1 MDTTMTVDGLGQ
13 QCASLNGHDR
23 KICEQRSSH
32 NSTRQPVGR
41 SMRFSMLSQS
51 SAISTSMKPF
61 SIDFLVDQSTKRQE
75 ESSVQNTDQTVM
87 STSSAESDSMK
98 KYRASTLSSNSC
110 IRMNKRRVQC
120 VKCLKTFCDKGAL
133 KIHNS
138 AVHLRE
144 MHKCTVLGCE
154 MMFSSRRSRN
164 RHSANP
170 NPKLHSATSLHTRL
184 PLLRRSALLKSDTG
198 ALTSLNV
205 MPKISPNYFFPNP
218 LFNAPFSV
226 PNIAFSASPQAILQS
241 SLINVITNLQLVVL
255 NTMRPSDKKNRRKVK
270 RKHHEISDFDLE
282 ENIRHFKS
290 DLNDDEAEMLPLK
303 VGGTLVRRIKK
314 IEKTEV
320 KSEDEE
326 TDNEKDNPQET
337 NDGDEETKQ
346 EDQEDLSKLSPID
359 RLIREKEILSETE
372 DRIKSHVKALML
384 DPHTQI
390 QRLGDLVKI
399 SSGQRVHSVVRESA
413 QLMATACTSELLC
426 DIVPG
431 YHIRL
436 LSEEEKKQKMKK
448 ETRVLAAF
456 EENLLLHYL
465 NFLNLLEK
473 HAKKLVKS
481 KSELI
486 HEHTFTS
493 ELAMLS
499 ANCLSKL
506 LSRLSHFNYSTNLI
520 TCLVGLTLTVY
531 EPLIDVACD
540 ALSNL
545 FKRDVGLK
553 MSLHGVKTISTIINA
568 KKSRVTPKLLF
579 TFLSLNIKNIN
590 RRNTETEKEALKA
603 KKFKIHKEKGRKSA
617 KKLDKQLKQVQEDL
631 KEVEAAENLTTKLK
645 YSTDIMRHV
654 FATYFRVLRKMPDTS
669 LISPVLSGL
678 SKFAHLINVD
688 FFDDLIGAFEELMAK
703 KQLKTS
709 DALLCIRTV
718 CIVLSGEGKALNI
731 DPLKFY
737 RELYAILP
745 NIPFQQNLEIQSQE
759 VRILCDCLDFMINQ
773 RKKVIP
779 FARVVAFVKRL
790 LLLGFLL
797 PPKQLISILAVLR
810 THFLA
815 HPKLTSLVDAEDDMV
830 TNGIYRPDLA
840 DPDYCNALC
849 TDFVAELNK
858 YEKYPNPIVVAYAR
872 HFKNKLPSSGV
883 DRLNSQWCTMKPSEW
898 LCSDSI
904 KDLKAPFWD
913 SVSTFAKNPFKPV
926 LRKRDDEEPLFVQP
940 NDDLLWQ
947 LPRTD
952 RKHFVID
959 DDILSLLQPEK

>member
-1 MDTTMTVDGLGQ
+1 
-13 QCASLNGHDR
+13 
-23 KICEQRSSH
+23 
-32 NSTRQPVGR
+32 
-41 SMRFSMLSQS
+41 MRFSMSSQS
-51 SAISTSMKPF
+51 STVSTSMKPF
-61 SIDFLVDQSTKRQE
+61 SIDFLVDQSTGRQE
-75 ESSVQNTDQTVM
+75 ESSVQSTEQTVT

-98 KYRASTLSSNSC
+98 KYRTSTLSSNSC

-184 PLLRRSALLKSDTG
+184 PLLRRSALLKNDTG
-198 ALTSLNV
+198 GLTSLNV
-205 MPKISPNYFFPNP
+205 VPKISPNYFFPNP
-218 LFNAPFSV
+218 LFNAPFPL
-226 PNIAFSASPQAILQS
+226 PNMAFSASPQAILQS
-241 SLINVITNLQLVVL
+241 SLINVITNLQIVIL
-255 NTMRPSDKKNRRKVK
+255 NTMGQHDKKNRRRQK
-270 RKHHEISDFDLE
+270 RKHHEISDLDVE
-282 ENIRHFKS
+282 ENLRHFKS
-290 DLNDDEAEMLPLK
+290 ELNDDEAEMLPLK

-326 TDNEKDNPQET
+326 TDSEKDDPQET
-337 NDGDEETKQ
+337 KDVADEESK
-346 EDQEDLSKLSPID
+346 EEEQEDLSKLSPID

-372 DRIKSHVKALML
+372 NRIKSHVKALML

-390 QRLGDLVKI
+390 PRLGDLVKI

-431 YHIRL
+431 YNIRP

-448 ETRVLAAF
+448 ETRVMATF

-465 NFLNLLEK
+465 HFLNLLEK

-481 KSELI
+481 KSDMI
-486 HEHTFTS
+486 HEHTFTC

-506 LSRLSHFNYSTNLI
+506 LSRLSHFNYATNLI
-520 TCLVGLTLTVY
+520 NCLVGLTLTVY

-579 TFLSLNIKNIN
+579 TFLSLNIKNVN

-603 KKFKIHKEKGRKSA
+603 KKFKIHKEKGKKSA

-669 LISPVLSGL
+669 LISPVLTGL

-703 KQLKTS
+703 KQLKTT

-745 NIPFQQNLEIQSQE
+745 NIPFQQNLETQSQE
-759 VRILCDCLDFMINQ
+759 VRNLCDCLDFMINQ

-779 FARVVAFVKRL
+779 FGRVVAFVKRL

-797 PPKQLISILAVLR
+797 PPKQLVSILAVLR

-858 YEKYPNPIVVAYAR
+858 YETYPNPIVVAYAR

-883 DRLNSQWCTMKPSEW
+883 DRLNPQWCTMKPSEW
-898 LCSDSI
+898 LRSDNI

-913 SVSTFAKNPFKPV
+913 SVSTFAKKKKKAKLNSQDV
-926 LRKRDDEEPLFVQP
+926 VS
-940 NDDLLWQ
+940 
-947 LPRTD
+947 T
-952 RKHFVID
+952 
-959 DDILSLLQPEK
+959 LQSWISA